1 MASPVFKTG
10 VTRPRRAWWVRF
22 PHSPAT
28 AAFFFGV
35 ILAALLCTPRI
46 AFAQRTDS
54 TRAGVAPPGR
64 AVAKD
69 TATGLKVSPGRAFL
83 TSLLV
88 PGLGQVRL
96 DRPKAATIF
105 VAIEAGAIGMSLKS
119 WNDLKKAKDARADTV
134 GTPVVDGQNQ
144 PVIDPKT
151 GLQVVTYA
159 PRDPNIADRVKA
171 RRTHLEDWI
180 AAIVFN
186 HLFSGADA
194 YVAANLSDF
203 DTNVE
208 ANASSG
214 GLRVMARVAW

>member
-10 VTRPRRAWWVRF
+10 VTRLRQVWWVRF

-28 AAFFFGV
+28 AVFFFAV
-35 ILAALLCTPRI
+35 ILAGSFSTPCT
-46 AFAQRTDS
+46 AAAQRTDS
-54 TRAGVAPPGR
+54 TRAGVAPQIR

-69 TATGLKVSPGRAFL
+69 TTSAFRISPGRAFL

-88 PGLGQVRL
+88 PGLGQVKL

-105 VAIEAGAIGMSLKS
+105 AVIETGAIGMSLKS
-119 WNDLKKAKDARADTV
+119 WNDLKKSKDARADTV
-134 GTPVVDGQNQ
+134 GTPAVDAQNN

-151 GLQVVTYA
+151 GLQVINYA
-159 PRDPNIADRVKA
+159 PRNPNIADRVRA

-186 HLFSGADA
+186 HLFSGADS
-194 YVAANLSDF
+194 YVAANLQDF
-203 DTNVE
+203 NTNVE
-208 ANASSG
+208 ANAGSDG
-214 GLRVMARVAW
+214 VRVMARVAW